1 MQSRLFLLLPVL
13 VAIAIVPRVAQAD
26 AIYDVS
32 IDTSTLI
39 GNAAGPFSLEFQFT
53 DGSGL
58 GDGNNTV
65 TLTDFNFGA
74 GGGPVGMIAL
84 GLGSVSGNLNSGAT
98 LTDSSFFNQL
108 IQGFTPGNA
117 LSFQVDLTTNVDVG
131 GVPDEFSFSIL
142 DNTGTEIPTLD
153 SAGFDRILFADIS
166 SATPALLGFASDT
179 SRNDAASGQPIGL
192 SAPVITSPVPEPSA
206 LWLLACIFA
215 IFAMQLRSRR
225 KTSVCK

>member
-1 MQSRLFLLLPVL
+1 MNPRLFLMLPGL
-13 VAIAIVPRVAQAD
+13 IIMAAVPRVAQAD

-65 TLTDFNFGA
+65 TLAGFNFGA
-74 GGGPVGMIAL
+74 GGGPVGVIAL

-108 IQGFTPGNA
+108 IQGFTPGSA
-117 LSFQVDLTTNVDVG
+117 LSFQVDLTTNLDVG

-179 SRNDAASGQPIGL
+179 SRNAAASGQPIGL

-206 LWLLACIFA
+206 RWLIACGLGMLTLLA
-215 IFAMQLRSRR
+215 RSRR
-225 KTSVCK
+225 SASVCK